1 MTEDTNQT
9 APAARRRE
17 GDGGTYLVIA
27 DDTPE
32 FLVALNYAVHMAR
45 LRRGHVAMARII
57 EPTVF
62 IEWQGVESAARAE
75 ARTKAEKELEA
86 IAGKVKLEAGIIPSL
101 ILREGDRHAEIVAIA
116 RGNPALVAI
125 VLGASPDKGS
135 PGSLVSYFTAK
146 GISQIA
152 VPVII
157 VPGHLKAED
166 VKKLA

>member
-1 MTEDTNQT
+1 MTEDANTT
-9 APAARRRE
+9 PPAQRRRE

-32 FLVALNYAVHMAR
+32 FQVALNYAVHMAR
-45 LRRGHVAMARII
+45 LRRGHVAIARII
-57 EPTVF
+57 EPAVF
-62 IEWQGVESAARAE
+62 VEWQGVESAARAE
-75 ARTKAEKELEA
+75 ARAKAEKELEA
-86 IAGKVKLEAGIIPSL
+86 VAGRIKTEAGITPSL
-101 ILREGDRHAEIVAIA
+101 ILREGERHPEIIAIA

-125 VLGASPDKGS
+125 VLGASPEKNH

-152 VPVII
+152 VPIII
-157 VPGHLKAED
+157 VPGHLKLED